1 MSGLCFHR
9 PLDALVLILFASLA
23 LVIPAIHAQET
34 VYISGTDLDGA
45 TQQQLALD
53 RTPSLYTGN
62 FGDCLGGQSLLN
74 VTKFDAALYYDNS
87 TFLFHLDGT
96 TNIRREDVILY
107 ISLNMYGEST
117 FNMTV
122 NPCSTDVNINSICP
136 LNASQPIT
144 AFASFTVDRQQV
156 SDIPQSAW
164 EIPDL
169 EGFARIQIFANS
181 SETEIGCF
189 QAVLKNGH
197 TFSQVRAISPILGAF
212 AAIAIVASFATAAYG
227 VSVPHMRAH
236 YAHSLSVL
244 VVFETYHSIFYSGA
258 LSLNWPSVLPAW
270 WSNFAWTA
278 GLVPVPAVVRSV
290 DPFVGVSGNAS
301 QVGGAGSTVL
311 NNNGGLVQQIYGRS
325 IVSLF
330 SRSLQNRVPGLV
342 RGAAHSLSK
351 RQSYNPNDPYDYNW
365 DGHPVKP
372 GMPLPGDWTGFS
384 GELSQLDIPA
394 PDAFIIGL
402 IWLLVIVGLVIVAL
416 TAFKFTLEG
425 LVKTR
430 LVNKHRLEFF
440 RAHWMSYL
448 SLAVQRTLLIAF
460 FSIMTLSMYQF
471 ASRGAAGPTAIAAI
485 VFLVFIVGIVGLA
498 LYAVQ
503 CRLHSGKF
511 ASDSDRILLSRG
523 KLWGRIPCVVPV
535 RASQLG
541 EKELKAK
548 PAASLPFIR
557 WHFVDDDPSRT
568 NVHQDE
574 SYIRRFG
581 WLSARYRLSRWWFF
595 AFWLAYQFVRAC
607 FLGAATG
614 NPLAQVFGLFVVD
627 ILALVIIAA
636 LKPFEGQRNTAI
648 AVWLLGLAKIVV
660 TGLSIAFLPDFNLD
674 RLGATV
680 IGLVIII
687 VQALLTIALF
697 ILIILGA
704 ISTWLSLSRNR
715 EDFSPSRLEDVRVR
729 YYEHIEKR
737 ATGTLPPLKPV
748 SESTPPVESK
758 RESMEQFPDLP
769 RESRFSVHSVRR
781 ISKIGEEDEDDIAE
795 INPVSHRTTSPM
807 RRPGRTM
814 SISSQRSISSLPR
827 AARGHRASWSSRD
840 FAQFPA
846 DMERA
851 SPALKRRLS
860 GGPQGLRPSN
870 AVGLVQGDASRS
882 NLSFAPGISSLPS
895 SRPMTPTKEVVTE
908 EHEED
913 EIGLEE
919 KAIESGQHEQS
930 PEDKLMPL
938 PQPESRPE
946 SRKEN
951 SDTGNKEDFEPSTGK
966 AQDNTTTTRHHQ
978 LVDGEHSTV

>member
-1 MSGLCFHR
+1 MM
-9 PLDALVLILFASLA
+9 
-23 LVIPAIHAQET
+23 PAIHAQET
-34 VYISGTDLDGA
+34 VYISGTSLDGA
-45 TQQQLALD
+45 TQQQLALG
-53 RTPSLYTGN
+53 RTPALYTGN
-62 FGDCLGGQSLLN
+62 FGDCLGGQSLFN

-122 NPCSTDVNINSICP
+122 NPCSTDANINSLCP

-144 AFASFTVDRQQV
+144 AFASFAVNQQQV

-197 TFSQVRAISPILGAF
+197 TFSQVHAIGPVLGVF

-244 VVFETYHSIFYSGA
+244 VVFETYQAIFFSGA

-270 WSNFAWTA
+270 WSNFAWA
-278 GLVPVPAVVRSV
+278 SGLVPAPAVVRSV
-290 DPFVGVSGNAS
+290 DPFAGVSGNAS

-311 NNNGGLVQQIYGRS
+311 NNNGGLAQQIYGRS
-325 IVSLF
+325 IGSVFTNSLWK
-330 SRSLQNRVPGLV
+330 RAPGLAGGV
-342 RGAAHSLSK
+342 AHSLSK
-351 RQSYNPNDPYDYNW
+351 RLSYNPNDPYDYSW
-365 DGHPVKP
+365 GGKPVTP
-372 GMPLPGDWTGFS
+372 GMPLPGDWTGFA

-394 PDAFIIGL
+394 PNAFMIGF
-402 IWLLVIVGLVIVAL
+402 IWLLVVIGLVIVVLVAL
-416 TAFKFTLEG
+416 KFFLEG
-425 LVKTR
+425 LVKIHV
-430 LVNKHRLEFF
+430 VNKRCLEFF
-440 RAHWMSYL
+440 RANWTRYL
-448 SLAVQRTLLIAF
+448 GLAVQRTLLIAF
-460 FSIMTLSMYQF
+460 FSIMTLSLYQF

-485 VFLVFIVGIVGLA
+485 VFVVFIVGIVGLA

-503 CRLHSGKF
+503 CRLRSGKF

-523 KLWGRIPCVVPV
+523 KLWRRIPCVVPV

-541 EKELKAK
+541 EKELKEK
-548 PAASLPFIR
+548 PAASLPFVR
-557 WHFVDDDPSRT
+557 WHFVDDDPSRN

-595 AFWLAYQFVRAC
+595 AFWLLYQFVRAC

-614 NPLAQVFGLFVVD
+614 NPLAQVFGLFIVD

-648 AVWLLGLAKIVV
+648 AVWLLGLAKIAV

-687 VQALLTIALF
+687 IQALLTVALF
-697 ILIILGA
+697 ILVILGA

-715 EDFSPSRLEDVRVR
+715 EDFSPSRLEGIRVR

-737 ATGTLPPLKPV
+737 AAGTLPSPKPV

-769 RESRFSVHSVRR
+769 RESHFSVTSVRR
-781 ISKIGEEDEDDIAE
+781 ISKIGEEDEDGITE
-795 INPVSHRTTSPM
+795 IYPVPRRTASPMTRPDRTT
-807 RRPGRTM
+807 

-840 FAQFPA
+840 FNQFPA
-846 DMERA
+846 DMERV

-860 GGPQGLRPSN
+860 GGPQGLRPNN

-913 EIGLEE
+913 EMGIEE
-919 KAIESGQHEQS
+919 KITESGQHEQA
-930 PEDKLMPL
+930 PESKFVPS

-946 SRKEN
+946 SRKDISN
-951 SDTGNKEDFEPSTGK
+951 TSDKEGMEPSAGEI
-966 AQDNTTTTRHHQ
+966 QDDTTTAHRHHPPADEKQ
-978 LVDGEHSTV
+978 STV